1 MSYRALVLLDVRFS
15 TQKVLS
21 NLPRRRP
28 SLNSTGSLWQWRR
41 TRSATWRPWPGVYQT
56 PPPSLPKV
64 PPCPC
69 ASGVTRP
76 VFLFFLIAFSALA
89 TSFAQGSIVIFSAF
103 QAEKPSA
110 DDVDNTVTVHR
121 VKQHHIKVSPA
132 REGQVETDLAA
143 LVGIVTERGHTHL
156 KEAGGLSGFHFT
168 QADLRHLFELFHCSG
183 LVRHEEGL
191 AWRWWRVLGESQGP
205 ALGPP
210 PDLQRRRLDIEG
222 RRRQMGLLEGLV
234 K

>member
-1 MSYRALVLLDVRFS
+1 MAEDTVSHMAAMAWG
-15 TQKVLS
+15 
-21 NLPRRRP
+21 LPDPTAKPPKGATLPVCKRRHE
-28 SLNSTGSLWQWRR
+28 
-41 TRSATWRPWPGVYQT
+41 
-56 PPPSLPKV
+56 
-64 PPCPC
+64 
-69 ASGVTRP
+69 AS
-76 VFLFFLIAFSALA
+76 FLFFLIAFSALA

-110 DDVDNTVTVHR
+110 DDVDNTVTVHT

-143 LVGIVTERGHTHL
+143 LVRIVTERGHTHL